1 MADPAGL
8 HNSQVPKASAE
19 LWTAKIL
26 DAAEAPGEEVRCV
39 IESKDPT
46 AATDPMR
53 WKPYVTPEG
62 FFYPKRDDVALVAT
76 PIDGPP
82 VIVDWAPA
90 VGAEP
95 DVPLL

>member
-8 HNSQVPKASAE
+8 HNSRVPRPSPE

-26 DAAEAPGEEVRCV
+26 DDATAPGEPIRCV

-53 WKPYVTPEG
+53 WTPYVTPEG

-90 VGAEP
+90 EDADP
-95 DVPLL
+95 DAVLP